1 MASFRGLYDKLVS
14 YILDTSK
21 VNNYEPVSNDYVA
34 VYDST
39 GPRNS
44 DNNATWMPK
53 KYVPVTTIG
62 TGGGP
67 TDGITSF
74 DVIGV
79 NGVEFS
85 TNGGATYSNGATVN
99 QSGMTLYIDVQS
111 VPNGLNWTG
120 PYSSSTIYSINDV
133 VSTNYNS
140 GGVAIYSTWW
150 CQQNSVQ
157 NEAPPTN
164 ATSNAYWVQLGT
176 QGPAGATGAEGPP
189 NAIATSAFRTAT
201 TSTNVLAAGPNVGT
215 NNDRGVFILMENTGS
230 ATLTIPSGLSTD
242 PTTGIPL
249 NSQVSVMKMNNTT
262 VQVVPASGVTL
273 RSADNATYLRTQYS
287 SATLIRKAA
296 NEWYLFGDLTNIA

>member
-14 YILDTSK
+14 FIFDTSK
-21 VNNYEPVSNDYVA
+21 DDAYSPVSSDYVA
-34 VYDST
+34 VYDSD

-62 TGGGP
+62 TGGGGGGGSMSSFNAQGSGVIQVSL
-67 TDGITSF
+67 DGSTYISGP
-74 DVIGV
+74 VIV
-79 NGVEFS
+79 ENG
-85 TNGGATYSNGATVN
+85 N
-99 QSGMTLYIDVQS
+99 TLYVQANSIPSGLTWQGGYDSGIAYDV
-111 VPNGLNWTG
+111 
-120 PYSSSTIYSINDV
+120 NDV
-133 VSTNYNS
+133 VSTNYS
-140 GGVAIYSTWW
+140 SVYATWW
-150 CQQNSVQ
+150 AQEAVPVG
-157 NEAPPTN
+157 EAPPVGS
-164 ATSNAYWVQLGT
+164 TSNYYWVQLGT
-176 QGPAGATGAEGPP
+176 QGPIGPEGPP
-189 NAIATSAFRTAT
+189 NAIATSAFRPSP
-201 TSTNVLAAGPNVGT
+201 TSTTVLASGSNVGI

-249 NSQVSVMKMNNTT
+249 NSQVSVMRINTGT
-262 VQVVPASGVTL
+262 VQVIAASGVTL